1 MAVREISAATTTTHT
16 GHSET
21 FDWVLGR
28 GARRARGANI
38 LRWVA
43 ENCSLFYYG
52 TQQAFSGICLFV
64 LFFRASSCVCAI
76 SLYEWR

>member
-43 ENCSLFYYG
+43 ENCSLFY
-52 TQQAFSGICLFV
+52 TTGIFRHLFICFV
-64 LFFRASSCVCAI
+64 FPGQFLCVCYLLIRVA
-76 SLYEWR
+76 LV